1 MDGGKSW
8 SPIGGGLPSTYPS
21 RLVSDPL
28 SPTTL
33 YAGTKRNGLFKSTNG
48 GKSWSPINS
57 GLPRAQ
63 VEVFSLAIDPGI
75 ESTLY
80 AGTSGGLF
88 MSVNGG
94 EGWTPV
100 KSEPNTQ
107 VVNTLAVD
115 PTSHRTLY
123 AGLKDGVFKSTDGG
137 ETWSA
142 GKLGP
147 QYLLTLAIDPTN
159 ARILYAGTYLSGLF
173 QSTDGGEK
181 WRAINTGL
189 PEPGK
194 QNTALAFAIDPTD
207 SNTVYVATSSGVFK
221 STNGGERWVAFNAG
235 LTNSFV
241 KALVIDSTVPKRIYA
256 GTQGGGVFVLHE
268 PVSSGD

>member
-1 MDGGKSW
+1 
-8 SPIGGGLPSTYPS
+8 
-21 RLVSDPL
+21 
-28 SPTTL
+28 
-33 YAGTKRNGLFKSTNG
+33 
-48 GKSWSPINS
+48 
-57 GLPRAQ
+57 
-63 VEVFSLAIDPGI
+63 
-75 ESTLY
+75 
-80 AGTSGGLF
+80 

-100 KSEPNTQ
+100 KAEPNTQ